1 VMQIETSTKTRIN
14 RDGEGEFWLTI
25 RILPRG
31 SGNRSKVRRLAAQAK
46 RDPDM
51 APWIIRVVEGA
62 SSLSIVMK
70 PGLGLIDALNRV
82 SERTRDVPGQLP
94 LFAT

>member
-1 VMQIETSTKTRIN
+1 MQFQATTKTRLN
-14 RDGEGEFWLTI
+14 RKGEPELWLSI
-25 RILPRG
+25 HLLPRG
-31 SGNRSKVRRLAAQAK
+31 SGNKSKVRRLAAQAR

-51 APWIIRVVEGA
+51 ATWIIRVVEGS
-62 SSLSIVMK
+62 SSLVIVFKAGM
-70 PGLGLIDALNRV
+70 GLIDVLNRV